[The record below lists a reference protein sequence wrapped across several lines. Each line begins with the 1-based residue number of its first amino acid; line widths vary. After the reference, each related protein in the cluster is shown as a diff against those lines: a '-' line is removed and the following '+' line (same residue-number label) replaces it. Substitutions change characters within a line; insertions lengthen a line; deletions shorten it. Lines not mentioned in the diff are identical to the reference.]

1 LTLAAHCYGRC
12 RVQVVKEFVMKFRF
26 RSNDQVS
33 GFLDKGT
40 NVTGELEFAGTL
52 RIDGN
57 FHGSISTG
65 DVLIVGEHAVIHAD
79 IKVGEVEI
87 HGQVFG
93 NIEAKRRVQ
102 ITEAGRVRGDI
113 HTPVLS
119 VAVGAM
125 LDGRT
130 RMAGDNPE
138 EAAVA
143 ARTMSHKDGRKEQF

>member
-1 LTLAAHCYGRC
+1 
-12 RVQVVKEFVMKFRF
+12 MKFRL
-26 RSNDQVS
+26 RASDQVS

-87 HGQVFG
+87 YGQVFG

-102 ITEAGRVRGDI
+102 LTEGGRVRGEI

-119 VAVGAM
+119 VALGAV

-130 RMAGDNPE
+130 RMAGHYPA
-138 EAAVA
+138 EAAEA
-143 ARTMSHKDGRKEQF
+143 ART

>member
-1 LTLAAHCYGRC
+1 
-12 RVQVVKEFVMKFRF
+12 MKFRF

-65 DVLIVGEHAVIHAD
+65 DVLIIGEHAIVHAD
-79 IKVGEVEI
+79 IKVGEIEV

-93 NIEAKRRVQ
+93 SVDAKRRVEV
-102 ITEAGRVRGDI
+102 TATGRIRGDI
-113 HTPVLS
+113 RTPVLVTGS
-119 VAVGAM
+119 GGILDARIEMVGDRTDDTSVGARPSAQ
-125 LDGRT
+125 GR
-130 RMAGDNPE
+130 RPRLE
-138 EAAVA
+138 
-143 ARTMSHKDGRKEQF
+143 RYQ